1 MSQAKSLIRAY
12 KNVEDASQMIM
23 KGQKYVPSEAR
34 PLPKRPPSAK
44 KIAGPAAG
52 VPTKGVVRPR
62 DTDSDWK
69 KLVEFQ
75 SRALIQKE
83 QASQSSCLEFMNT
96 VSITVKKIQLRFTFA
111 SFFSI
116 KKKAESRRK
125 NDRAFEKLAN
135 VVARRTLATFE
146 HLKSCSAQAQKK
158 SCGKDFEEFLDSF
171 EEAEKQCGAAPML
184 PQQSSEEK
192 QKNFVPFLQEKNE
205 ISAKLKT
212 FERRILSAKEKE
224 TQKEK
229 EAPPGPSQQAR
240 KPLTSTLKTIEENQM
255 ARKAKLN
262 EIKLRHEEKKR
273 LSKQQAIE
281 LEEQQLKLE
290 KQAKAKEAAMLRELQ
305 SKELREAE
313 ERKKALNDRLS
324 LTLKFRR
331 SKLLKKCFL
340 AFENLKNENFEK
352 EKKIKTSSAV
362 CFLKRMRNF
371 VGMRVKERRYIE
383 GLKLQIFNER
393 SKKIIFHAFRQTA
406 MKAIQDQRN
415 LLKLHR
421 QRIFFSMI
429 RESNLRSKISALE
442 SCKILQMKKKERI
455 EQAFFERLKSNFEE
469 IRDEEAKEAEEARVR
484 EEIATK
490 VGGWLKEFRS
500 K

>member
-1 MSQAKSLIRAY
+1 MSQAKSLLRAY

-34 PLPKRPPSAK
+34 APPERPPSAQNVPAK
-44 KIAGPAAG
+44 GPL
-52 VPTKGVVRPR
+52 KPR

-83 QASQSSCLEFMNT
+83 QALQSSCLEFMNT
-96 VSITVKKIQLRFTFA
+96 VSIAVKKIQLRFAFA
-111 SFFSI
+111 SFLRL
-116 KKKAESRRK
+116 KKKAENRRK
-125 NDRAFEKLAN
+125 NDRALEKLAN
-135 VVARRTLATFE
+135 AVARRTLAAFE
-146 HLKSCSAQAQKK
+146 HLKNFSAQTPKK
-158 SCGKDFEEFLDSF
+158 SCQNDFEDSF
-171 EEAEKQCGAAPML
+171 EEVEKRCGAAPSL
-184 PQQSSEEK
+184 LQQSSEEK
-192 QKNFVPFLQEKNE
+192 PKIFVPFLQEKNE

-212 FERRILSAKEKE
+212 FEKRILSAKEKE

-229 EAPPGPSQQAR
+229 EAPPGPSQLAR
-240 KPLTSTLKTIEENQM
+240 KPLTSTLKAIEENQM

-331 SKLLKKCFL
+331 SKLLQKCFL
-340 AFENLKNENFEK
+340 AFELLKNENFEK
-352 EKKIKTSSAV
+352 EKKIKASSAV

-383 GLKLQIFNER
+383 GFKLQIFNER
-393 SKKIIFHAFRQTA
+393 SKKIIFNSLRQTA
-406 MKAIQDQRN
+406 TKTVEEQRD

-421 QRIFFSMI
+421 QKIIFSMI

-442 SCKILQMKKKERI
+442 SCKLLQMKKKERI
-455 EQAFFERLKSNFEE
+455 EQAFFEQLKSNFEE
-469 IRDEEAKEAEEARVR
+469 IRDEEAREAEEARVR

-500 K
+500 R